1 MSNSLRNAFILCALV
16 LCAVSAFG
24 QTEREIE
31 DKYGKPI
38 KIYSVDD
45 TIWMSVKYTSDGQ
58 ACQMTLFPKRVSN
71 DTVYLYCQLPFY
83 ELKRVLNDIAPQSER
98 GNRGDWWG
106 LSLFLG
112 GFQNAV
118 YDYEKVTISVK
129 AGVSFSTN
137 KKPEKNRLEENGQN
151 DAIEEDEE
159 FANPIF
165 RKAEIVVIRWK
176 DRECAEQNSNPT
188 PKAADRTT
196 IEPSEIPIRLTTPAF
211 YEDFT
216 KFAALDTQGLC
227 AVHHQ
232 PLKKAIVEILYGAII
247 ESEEIGRKEFFPNAT
262 YWINGGRVVSSNS
275 KDQALVLHCA
285 RCLEERET
293 RRLQLL
299 KRFDSKT
306 DSSKK

>member
-31 DKYGKPI
+31 DKYGKPV

-45 TIWMSVKYTSDGQ
+45 TIWMSVEYTSDGQ

-71 DTVYLYCQLPFY
+71 DTVYLYGQLPLY

-98 GNRGDWWG
+98 GDRGDWWG
-106 LSLFLG
+106 LSLFMG
-112 GFQNAV
+112 GIENAI
-118 YDYEKVTISVK
+118 YDYEKVAISVK
-129 AGVSFSTN
+129 ARARFSTN
-137 KKPEKNRLEENGQN
+137 KEPEKNRLEEKGQN
-151 DAIEEDEE
+151 DAIEENEE

-165 RKAEIVVIRWK
+165 RKAEIAVISWK
-176 DRECAEQNSNPT
+176 DRKCAEQNST
-188 PKAADRTT
+188 STAKAADMTT
-196 IEPSEIPIRLTTPAF
+196 IEPSKIPIRLPTPDL

-247 ESEEIGRKEFFPNAT
+247 DSEEIGRKEFFPNAT

-293 RRLQLL
+293 RRQQLL

>member
-1 MSNSLRNAFILCALV
+1 MSNSLRNAFTLCALV

-24 QTEREIE
+24 QTEQEIE

-45 TIWMSVKYTSDGQ
+45 TVWMSVKYTSDGQ

-71 DTVYLYCQLPFY
+71 DTVYFYGQLPFY

-112 GFQNAV
+112 GIENAI

-129 AGVSFSTN
+129 ARARFSTN
-137 KKPEKNRLEENGQN
+137 KEPEKNRLEEKGQN
-151 DAIEEDEE
+151 DAIEENEE

-165 RKAEIVVIRWK
+165 RKAEIVVISWK
-176 DRECAEQNSNPT
+176 DRKCDEQNSTPT

-196 IEPSEIPIRLTTPAF
+196 IEPSEIPIRLPTPDL

-232 PLKKAIVEILYGAII
+232 PLKKAIVEILYGHII
-247 ESEEIGRKEFFPNAT
+247 DFQEIGRKEFFPNAT
-262 YWINGGRVVSSNS
+262 DCINGGCVVSSNS
-275 KDQALVLHCA
+275 KDLALVLQCA

-293 RRLQLL
+293 RWLQRL

-306 DSSKK
+306 DNSKK